1 MIDSMLK
8 LLNFV
13 DAIGGNTTYR
23 GTSNRK
29 EFSKYVKEKYGKDA
43 YILLQTAWKNGY
55 IRTGNLW
62 GFILTK
68 RGLIEVFRLEGVE
81 MLEQ

>member
-8 LLNFV
+8 LLNLIG
-13 DAIGGNTTYR
+13 AIGGNTTYR

-68 RGLIEVFRLEGVE
+68 RGQIEYQRLKK
-81 MLEQ
+81 LS